1 VTLRLAL
8 VGCGEH
14 SELSHAAPLAR
25 YAAAR
30 PGEIE
35 LAAACDLDPS
45 RAERFCREYG
55 FARAYA
61 NLDELLAS
69 ERLDGC
75 VTVMP
80 VARISEVATAVL
92 ERSIPCVVEKPLGTS
107 LAEVERLA
115 EVARRT
121 GTPHMVSVNRRFM
134 PYLNRAAAW
143 ARENAGLQYVR
154 ATMVRH
160 RRDEPDFICE
170 TALHALDAL
179 RHVAGEIKEYRAT
192 LHHPQGVSTTWYLV
206 SLVFEGG
213 ALGYLEVLPT
223 AGVIEES
230 YEIFG
235 ESFRARVVAGSGPQR
250 SLHCWRGGRLEVEE
264 FSDEATPEDLRS
276 GAFEEV
282 LEFVGALREGRRPA
296 PTVEDILPSSRVCF
310 RIAEEAAAASLLWDQ
325 APH

>member
-1 VTLRLAL
+1 MTLRLGL

-14 SELSHAAPLAR
+14 SELSHAAPLQR
-25 YAAAR
+25 YAAWR

-35 LAAACDLDPS
+35 LAAACDLDLS

-61 NLDELLAS
+61 SLDELLAS

-75 VTVMP
+75 VTVLP
-80 VARISEVATAVL
+80 VARITEVAARVL
-92 ERSIPCVVEKPLGTS
+92 ERGVPCVIEKPLGRS

-143 ARENAGLQYVR
+143 AREAGGLRYVR
-154 ATMVRH
+154 AAMVRH
-160 RRDEPDFICE
+160 RRDEPDFIWE

-179 RHVAGEIKEYRAT
+179 RHVAGEIKEYRAA
-192 LHHPQGVSTTWYLV
+192 LHRPQGVSANWYLV
-206 SLVFEGG
+206 SLDFEGG
-213 ALGYLEVLPT
+213 ARGQLEVFPS
-223 AGVIEES
+223 AGIIEES
-230 YEIFG
+230 YELFG
-235 ESFRARVVAGSGPQR
+235 EGFRARVVAGSGPQR
-250 SLHCWRGGRLEVEE
+250 SLHCWRGGRLEIEE
-264 FSDEATPEDLRS
+264 SVDEGTPEDLRS

-282 LEFVGALREGRRPA
+282 VEFVGALREGRRPA

-310 RIAEEAAAASLLWDQ
+310 EIAAQLAGRGQ
-325 APH
+325 G

>member
-1 VTLRLAL
+1 MTLRLAL

-14 SELSHAAPLAR
+14 SELSHAAPLRR
-25 YAAAR
+25 YADGH

-35 LAAACDLDPS
+35 LAAACDLDLS

-55 FARAYA
+55 FARPYA
-61 NLDELLAS
+61 TLDELLAS
-69 ERLDGC
+69 EWLDGC

-80 VARISEVATAVL
+80 VARIAEVAAAVL
-92 ERSIPCVVEKPLGTS
+92 ERGLPCVIEKPLGTS
-107 LAEVERLA
+107 LEEVERLA

-134 PYLNRAAAW
+134 PYLNRAALW
-143 ARENAGLQYVR
+143 ARENGGLQYVR

-160 RRDEPDFICE
+160 RRDEPDFIWE

-179 RHVAGEIKEYRAT
+179 RHLADEVKEYRAT
-192 LHHPQGVSTTWYLV
+192 LHRPQGVSANWYTVALD
-206 SLVFEGG
+206 FEGG
-213 ALGYLEVLPT
+213 ARGQLEVLPT
-223 AGVIEES
+223 AGIIEES
-230 YEIFG
+230 YELFG
-235 ESFRARVVAGSGPQR
+235 EGFRARVVAGSGPQR

-264 FSDEATPEDLRS
+264 FADEATPEDLRS

-296 PTVEDILPSSRVCF
+296 PTVEDVLPSSRVCF
-310 RIAEEAAAASLLWDQ
+310 RIAEEFKAACS
-325 APH
+325 

>member
-1 VTLRLAL
+1 MTLRLAL

-35 LAAACDLDPS
+35 LAAACDLDRA
-45 RAERFCREYG
+45 RAERFCREFG

-61 NLDELLAS
+61 SLDELLAA

-80 VARISEVATAVL
+80 VGRIGEVAAKVL
-92 ERSIPCVVEKPLGTS
+92 ERGVPCVVEKPLGTS

-134 PYLNRAAAW
+134 PYLNRAARW
-143 ARENAGLQYVR
+143 AREAGTLQYVR

-160 RRDEPDFICE
+160 RRDEPAFIWE

-179 RHVAGEIKEYRAT
+179 RHLAGEVKEYRAT
-192 LHHPQGVSTTWYLV
+192 LHRPEGLSAAWYLV
-206 SLVFEGG
+206 SLGFEGG
-213 ALGYLEVLPT
+213 ALGQLEVLPT

-230 YEIFG
+230 YELFG
-235 ESFRARVVAGSGPQR
+235 EGFRARVVAGSGPQR
-250 SLHCWRGGRLEVEE
+250 SLHCWRGGRLDTEE
-264 FSDEATPEDLRS
+264 FADETTPEDLRS

-282 LEFVGALREGRRPA
+282 LEFVGALRDGRRHA
-296 PTVEDILPSSRVCF
+296 PTVEDVLPSSRVCF
-310 RIAEEAAAASLLWDQ
+310 QIAEEISSNTRGR
-325 APH
+325 

>member
-1 VTLRLAL
+1 MTLRLAL

-14 SELSHAAPLAR
+14 SELSHAAPLRR
-25 YAAAR
+25 YAAGR

-35 LAAACDLDPS
+35 LAAACDLDLS

-61 NLDELLAS
+61 SLDEMLAS

-80 VARISEVATAVL
+80 VARIAGVAAKVL
-92 ERSIPCVVEKPLGTS
+92 ERGIPCVIEKPLGAS

-115 EVARRT
+115 EDARRT

-134 PYLNRAAAW
+134 PFLNRASAW
-143 ARENAGLQYVR
+143 AREAGGLRYAR

-160 RRDEPDFICE
+160 GRDEPDFIWE
-170 TALHALDAL
+170 TALHGLDAL
-179 RHVAGEIKEYRAT
+179 RHVAGEIAEHRA
-192 LHHPQGVSTTWYLV
+192 HVHRPQGLSANWYLV
-206 SLVFEGG
+206 SLDFEGG
-213 ALGYLEVLPT
+213 ARGQLEVLPT

-230 YEIFG
+230 YEMFG
-235 ESFRARVVAGSGPQR
+235 EGFRARVVAGSGPQR

-264 FSDEATPEDLRS
+264 FADEASPEDLRS

-296 PTVEDILPSSRVCF
+296 PTVEDVLPSSRVCF
-310 RIAEEAAAASLLWDQ
+310 RVAEELKSRARS
-325 APH
+325 

>member
-1 VTLRLAL
+1 MTLRLAL

-35 LAAACDLDPS
+35 LAAACDLDRA

-61 NLDELLAS
+61 SLDELLAA

-80 VARISEVATAVL
+80 VNRIGEVAAKVL
-92 ERSIPCVVEKPLGTS
+92 ERGIPCVIEKPLGTS
-107 LAEVERLA
+107 LAEVEHLA

-134 PYLNRAAAW
+134 PYLNRAARW
-143 ARENAGLQYVR
+143 ARELGGLHYIR

-160 RRDEPDFICE
+160 RRDEPAFIHE

-179 RHVAGEIKEYRAT
+179 RHVAGEIKNYHAT
-192 LHHPQGVSTTWYLV
+192 LHRPAGLSANWYLV
-206 SLVFEGG
+206 SLDFEGG
-213 ALGYLEVLPT
+213 ARGQLEVLPT
-223 AGVIEES
+223 AGFIEES
-230 YEIFG
+230 YELFG
-235 ESFRARVVAGSGPQR
+235 EGFRARVVAGSGPQR
-250 SLHCWRGGRLEVEE
+250 SLHYWHDGRLETEE
-264 FSDEATPEDLRS
+264 YADESAPEDLRS
-276 GAFEEV
+276 GAYEEV
-282 LEFVGALREGRRPA
+282 LEFVGALQSGRCPA
-296 PTVEDILPSSRVCF
+296 PTVEDILPSSRICF
-310 RIAEEAAAASLLWDQ
+310 RIAEELASEGQ
-325 APH
+325 G

>member
-1 VTLRLAL
+1 MTLRLAL

-14 SELSHAAPLAR
+14 SELSHAAPLKR
-25 YAAAR
+25 YAASR

-35 LAAACDLDPS
+35 LAAACDLDVS

-61 NLDELLAS
+61 SLDELLAA

-80 VARISEVATAVL
+80 VARIGAVAAAVL
-92 ERSIPCVVEKPLGTS
+92 ERGIPCVIEKPLGTS
-107 LAEVERLA
+107 LEEVERLA
-115 EVARRT
+115 EVTRRT

-134 PYLNRAAAW
+134 PYLNRAALW
-143 ARENAGLQYVR
+143 AREAGGLRYVR

-160 RRDEPDFICE
+160 RRDEPDFIWE

-179 RHVAGEIKEYRAT
+179 RYLAGEIKEYRVT
-192 LHHPQGVSTTWYLV
+192 LHRPQGVSANWYLI
-206 SLVFEGG
+206 SLDFEGG
-213 ALGYLEVLPT
+213 VRGQLEVLPT
-223 AGVIEES
+223 AGVVEES
-230 YEIFG
+230 YELFG
-235 ESFRARVVAGSGPQR
+235 EGFRARVVAGSGPQR
-250 SLHCWRGGRLEVEE
+250 SLQCWRGGRLEVEE
-264 FSDEATPEDLRS
+264 SVDEGTPEDLRS

-310 RIAEEAAAASLLWDQ
+310 QIAEEANSI
-325 APH
+325 HGNNRT

>member
-1 VTLRLAL
+1 MRLRLAL

-30 PGEIE
+30 PREVE
-35 LAAACDLDPS
+35 LAAACDLDLS

-61 NLDELLAS
+61 SLEELLAN

-80 VARISEVATAVL
+80 VARIFAVAAAVL
-92 ERSIPCVVEKPLGTS
+92 ERGIPCVIEKPLGAA

-134 PYLNRAAAW
+134 PFLNRAKLW
-143 ARENAGLQYVR
+143 AREAGALAYVR
-154 ATMVRH
+154 ATMARH
-160 RRDEPDFICE
+160 RRAEPDFIWE

-179 RHVAGEIKEYRAT
+179 RHVAGEVRGYQAF
-192 LHHPQGVSTTWYLV
+192 LHRPQGVSANWYLV
-206 SLVFEGG
+206 SLDFETG
-213 ALGYLEVLPT
+213 ARGQLEVLPT
-223 AGVIEES
+223 AGIIEES
-230 YEIFG
+230 YELFG
-235 ESFRARVVAGSGPQR
+235 DGFRARVVAGAGPQR
-250 SLHCWRGGRLEVEE
+250 SLHCWRDGRLEVEE
-264 FSDEATPEDLRS
+264 FADEAAPEDLRS

-296 PTVEDILPSSRVCF
+296 PTVEDVLPSSRVCF
-310 RIAEEAAAASLLWDQ
+310 GIARELSGKGQ
-325 APH
+325 A

>member
-1 VTLRLAL
+1 MTLRLAL

-25 YAAAR
+25 YAAGR

-35 LAAACDLDPS
+35 LAAACDLDLS

-61 NLDELLAS
+61 SLDELLAS

-80 VARISEVATAVL
+80 VAHTTGVAAKVL
-92 ERSIPCVVEKPLGTS
+92 ERGIPCVIEKPMGTS
-107 LAEVERLA
+107 LEEVERLA
-115 EVARRT
+115 EAARRT

-134 PYLNRAAAW
+134 PYLNRAAGW
-143 ARENAGLQYVR
+143 AREAGPLQFVR

-160 RRDEPDFICE
+160 RRDEPAFIWE

-179 RHVAGEIKEYRAT
+179 RHVAGEIKDYGAT
-192 LHHPQGVSTTWYLV
+192 LHRPEGLSADWYLV
-206 SLVFEGG
+206 SLDFEGG
-213 ALGYLEVLPT
+213 ARGRLEVLPT

-230 YEIFG
+230 YELFG
-235 ESFRARVVAGSGPQR
+235 EGFRARVVAGSGPQR

-264 FSDEATPEDLRS
+264 FADEATPEDLRS

-282 LEFVGALREGRRPA
+282 LEFVGALRDGRRPA
-296 PTVEDILPSSRVCF
+296 PTVEDVLPSSRVCF
-310 RIAEEAAAASLLWDQ
+310 RIAGELASKGRG
-325 APH
+325 

>member
-1 VTLRLAL
+1 MTLRLAL

-14 SELSHAAPLAR
+14 SELSHAAPLRR
-25 YAAAR
+25 YADAR

-35 LAAACDLDPS
+35 LAAACDLDLS

-61 NLDELLAS
+61 GLDEMLAS

-80 VARISEVATAVL
+80 VARIGEVAARVL
-92 ERSIPCVVEKPLGTS
+92 ERRIPCVIEKPLGTS
-107 LAEVERLA
+107 LEEIERLA
-115 EVARRT
+115 EITRQT

-134 PYLNRAAAW
+134 PYLNRALEW
-143 ARENAGLQYVR
+143 ARACGALQYIR

-160 RRDEPDFICE
+160 RRDEPDFIWE

-179 RHVAGEIKEYRAT
+179 RHLAGEIKEYRVT
-192 LHHPQGVSTTWYLV
+192 LHRPAALSAGWFLV
-206 SLVFEGG
+206 SLDFENG
-213 ALGYLEVLPT
+213 ARGQLEVLPT

-230 YEIFG
+230 YEMFG
-235 ESFRARVVAGSGPQR
+235 EGFRVRVVAGSGPQR

-264 FSDEATPEDLRS
+264 SADDETSEDLRS

-282 LEFVGALREGRRPA
+282 IEFVGALRDGRRPA
-296 PTVEDILPSSRVCF
+296 PTVEDVLPSSRVCF
-310 RIAEEAAAASLLWDQ
+310 GIAEQLKSRAQS
-325 APH
+325 

>member
-14 SELSHAAPLAR
+14 SELSHAAPLRR

-45 RAERFCREYG
+45 RARRFCDEYG
-55 FARAYA
+55 FARAYQG
-61 NLDELLAS
+61 LDELLAS

-80 VARISEVATAVL
+80 VALIAEVAAQVL
-92 ERSIPCVVEKPLGTS
+92 ERGVPCVIEKPLGTS
-107 LAEVERLA
+107 LREVERLA

-134 PYLNRAAAW
+134 PYLNRAARW
-143 ARENAGLQYVR
+143 AREAGGLSYVR

-160 RRDEPDFICE
+160 RRDEPDFIWE

-179 RHVAGEIKEYRAT
+179 RHVAGEIKGYSAA
-192 LHHPQGVSTTWYLV
+192 LHRPQGVSADWYLV
-206 SLVFEGG
+206 SLDFEGG
-213 ALGYLEVLPT
+213 ARGLLEVLPT
-223 AGVIEES
+223 AGHVEES
-230 YEIFG
+230 YELFG
-235 ESFRARVVAGSGPQR
+235 EGFRARVVAGSGPQR
-250 SLHCWRGGRLEVEE
+250 SIHCWRGGRLEVEE
-264 FSDEATPEDLRS
+264 AADEGSPEDLRS

-282 LEFVGALREGRRPA
+282 LEFVGALREGRLPA
-296 PTVEDILPSSRVCF
+296 PTVEDVLPSSRVCF
-310 RIAEEAAAASLLWDQ
+310 RIAEEVRSNTREQ
-325 APH
+325 

>member
-1 VTLRLAL
+1 MTLRLAL

-35 LAAACDLDPS
+35 LAAACDLDRA
-45 RAERFCREYG
+45 RAERFCREFG

-61 NLDELLAS
+61 SLDELLAA

-80 VARISEVATAVL
+80 VSRIGGVAAQVL
-92 ERSIPCVVEKPLGTS
+92 ERGVPCVVEKPLGTS

-134 PYLNRAAAW
+134 PYLNRASAW
-143 ARENAGLQYVR
+143 AREAGGLRFVR

-160 RRDEPDFICE
+160 RRDEPAFIWE

-179 RHVAGEIKEYRAT
+179 RHVAGEIKDYRAT
-192 LHHPQGVSTTWYLV
+192 PHRPAGLSADWYLV
-206 SLVFEGG
+206 SLGFEGG
-213 ALGYLEVLPT
+213 AIGQLEVLPT

-230 YEIFG
+230 YELFG
-235 ESFRARVVAGSGPQR
+235 EGFRARVVAGSGPQR
-250 SLHCWRGGRLEVEE
+250 SLHCWRGGRLEAEE
-264 FSDEATPEDLRS
+264 FADESVPEDLRS
-276 GAFEEV
+276 GAYEEV

-296 PTVEDILPSSRVCF
+296 PTVEDVLPSSRVCF
-310 RIAEEAAAASLLWDQ
+310 RIAEELAGKGQ
-325 APH
+325 G

>member
-1 VTLRLAL
+1 MTLRLAL

-14 SELSHAAPLAR
+14 SGLSHAAPLAR

-35 LAAACDLDPS
+35 LAAACDLDPA

-61 NLDELLAS
+61 SLDELLAA

-80 VARISEVATAVL
+80 VSRIGEVAAKVL
-92 ERSIPCVVEKPLGTS
+92 ERGISCVIEKPLGTS
-107 LAEVERLA
+107 LEEVERLA

-134 PYLNRAAAW
+134 PYLNRAARW
-143 ARENAGLQYVR
+143 AREAGALQYVR

-160 RRDEPDFICE
+160 RRDEPDFIWE

-192 LHHPQGVSTTWYLV
+192 LHRPQGVSANWYLV
-206 SLVFEGG
+206 SLDFEGG
-213 ALGYLEVLPT
+213 ARGQLEILPT
-223 AGVIEES
+223 AGFIEES
-230 YEIFG
+230 YELFG
-235 ESFRARVVAGSGPQR
+235 EGFRARVVAGSGPQR

-264 FSDEATPEDLRS
+264 FVDETTPEDLRS

-282 LEFVGALREGRRPA
+282 LEFVGALREGRAPA

-310 RIAEEAAAASLLWDQ
+310 RIAGELAGVGRA
-325 APH
+325 